1 MKLEIID
8 YKEDSDFGNV
18 RGGATVTL
26 DLDNQAKEMLINI
39 GFNKLL
45 LDAITYSELH
55 EGFSQED
62 PTAKI
67 SDKNEEIMQNLKNYE
82 EWRKDESQTD

>member
-45 LDAITYSELH
+45 LDAVTKTQLQ
-55 EGFSQED
+55 EGFSEED
-62 PTAKI
+62 PTAAI
-67 SDKNEEIMQNLKNYE
+67 SDKNEEIMWNLQNYE
-82 EWRKDESQTD
+82 EWRKDESQTN